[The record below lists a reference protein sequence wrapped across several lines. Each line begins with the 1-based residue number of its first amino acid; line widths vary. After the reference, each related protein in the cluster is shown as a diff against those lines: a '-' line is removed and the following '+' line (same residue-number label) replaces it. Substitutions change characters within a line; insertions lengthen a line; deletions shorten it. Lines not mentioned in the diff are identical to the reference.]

1 MSAVAQCCF
10 VANRKLKLWEVKI
23 LGQHHP
29 AALTHKVPC
38 SGIKIPI
45 AWCWSFPW
53 CLYSFYQRAKDHLD
67 HEVIA
72 SNSQKRGRKTFFRRV
87 SLCSATTEL
96 HCLRARGCRLLVN
109 TEFLKC
115 HCNTGKM
122 LSQKVAKVT
131 ESRHCKYQPT
141 QVLIND
147 RNKIYLTKSII
158 ITDNTVYPQWPGA
171 VNSDKK
177 RMCADIIHVSEPLA
191 IPEYFD
197 GNM

>member
-1 MSAVAQCCF
+1 MWQRS
-10 VANRKLKLWEVKI
+10 
-23 LGQHHP
+23 
-29 AALTHKVPC
+29 
-38 SGIKIPI
+38 S
-45 AWCWSFPW
+45 SW
-53 CLYSFYQRAKDHLD
+53 CLCILFLPKNKEPPRLWS
-67 HEVIA
+67 
-72 SNSQKRGRKTFFRRV
+72 SSQQQPERTHTEEISRRV
-87 SLCSATTEL
+87 SLCSAPTES
-96 HCLRARGCRLLVN
+96 HCHRARGCRLLVN

-158 ITDNTVYPQWPGA
+158 TTDNTVYPQWPRA
-171 VNSDKK
+171 VNLDKK
-177 RMCADIIHVSEPLA
+177 HMCADIINVPLA

-197 GNM
+197 GKAP